1 MNHFHPRITGRFFIS
16 IITATLVVVAD
27 VKKSIAEEVMAS
39 PNVEG
44 QVKLFKQL
52 VDVMAKGS
60 FKNIT
65 LDFSSVVSKRTSN
78 DPDWRVTSW
87 SWGDICLASEPN
99 SLIKVNYT
107 PMTLTW
113 ENGAAPFLQEEMAF
127 SNNGSYWTT
136 NVRKR
141 GPINAM
147 SLRNTAEITEKC
159 PARFEAPRINGV
171 EQFLVSHAVFFGNST
186 LKQTLDEVLSMPPV
200 ALPQIMKN
208 YTVRKEGSFIIVS
221 CQASD
226 PMTKGE
232 SIRAEMWVDLSKG
245 GVLKQ
250 WRSERKSPSK
260 NGESTVEVTVDE
272 YANINGLWFPT
283 RASRHYK
290 DSVGEVKVEFRASH
304 YTTKDDGSKLYD
316 ITLVPGTQVCDKR
329 TNTNFVVG
337 STIEDT
343 QNAIKAGIK

>member
-1 MNHFHPRITGRFFIS
+1 MKLFHPRIASRFFIL
-16 IITATLVVVAD
+16 IITAILFMVAS
-27 VKKSIAEEVMAS
+27 VTKSISEEVTAS

-44 QVKLFKQL
+44 QVELFKQL
-52 VDVMAKGS
+52 VDVLAKGS

-65 LDFSSVVSKRTSN
+65 LDFASVVSKRTSN
-78 DPDWRVTSW
+78 DPDWQATSW
-87 SWGDICLASEPN
+87 SWGDMCLASEAN
-99 SLIKVNYT
+99 SLIKVSYT

-171 EQFLVSHAVFFGNST
+171 EQFLVSHAIFSGNST
-186 LKQTLDEVLSMPPV
+186 LKQTLDEVLGMPPA

-260 NGESTVEVTVDE
+260 KRESTVEVTVDE
-272 YANINGLWFPT
+272 CANINGLWFPT

-290 DSVGEVKVEFRASH
+290 DSDGEVKVEVRASH

-316 ITLVPGTQVCDKR
+316 ITLVPGTQVRDKR

-343 QNAIKAGIK
+343 QNAIKTGIK